1 MPMYKSAF
9 ALLYCASLLGSATAH
24 AQHEGLTV
32 VDESSGQVLC
42 STHVIADASTY
53 HLRPQE
59 EAKVALKAGFRLGDA
74 TAGALSAKGEPIE
87 ADWRTTASPGTAT
100 PETGS
105 SRLAESSSTESGF
118 AILEASFELIYTA
131 PNAEGL
137 YGLPV
142 RVVLDSGQAQAAGIP
157 EPCLVA
163 STELAVLVG
172 ADDRNPQYLF
182 SLNGFYAGAGLA
194 RAGAANRGTFRVDE
208 AGKVH
213 GDGTLDLWLDG
224 QCFRSRERQALRVE
238 GWREGEDFHLRLYES
253 GPREKI
259 DDWTSTELSCFLVAL
274 QEAGSLLTQAVA
286 DLKMG
291 EVTFKVVAPG
301 EEHRFFP
308 DDNWTGSIRGLRR

>member
-1 MPMYKSAF
+1 MHKRAI
-9 ALLYCASLLGSATAH
+9 ALLYYLGLLGPATAN
-24 AQHEGLTV
+24 AQHEGLV
-32 VDESSGQVLC
+32 IVDDSSGKVLC
-42 STHVIADASTY
+42 STYVVADPSTY
-53 HLRPQE
+53 QLRPEE
-59 EAKVALKAGFRLGDA
+59 EARVTLKAGFWMGNA
-74 TAGALSAKGEPIE
+74 TAGALRAKGKPID
-87 ADWRTTASPGTAT
+87 ADWRTTPAPGAAT

-105 SRLAESSSTESGF
+105 LKLAESSSAESGF

-142 RVVLDSGQAQAAGIP
+142 RVLLDSGQAQAAGIP

-163 STELAVLVG
+163 STELAVLVST
-172 ADDRNPQYLF
+172 DDQSPKYLF

-194 RAGAANRGTFRVDE
+194 RAGAANRGTFHVDE

-224 QCFRSRERQALRVE
+224 QCFRSRERQALRIE

-259 DDWTSTELSCFLVAL
+259 DDWTSTELSCFLFAL

-291 EVTFKVVAPG
+291 EATFKVVAPG

-308 DDNWTGSIRGLRR
+308 DNNWAGSIRGLRR